1 MDIITTHVNADFD
14 CLGAMVAAQLIYPDA
29 VMVFPG
35 SQEPALRDFLTTE
48 VCRQLEFE
56 RCKNINL
63 STVKRLVLVDVNT
76 PDRIGSLA
84 PLLERDD
91 VEVIIYDHHP
101 PMPLG
106 RNVGGIIDSMVSS
119 TVTIMVPL
127 LQEYHVVPT
136 AEQATMMMLGLYED
150 TGNLLIPGI
159 CQKDY
164 LAAAYLLQC
173 GANMI
178 KVSAALN
185 RELTSAQVDL
195 LHQLLQSLQ
204 LLSIHGVDVYLA
216 QAAIDCY
223 VGDLAVLAHKIRDIE
238 NLDVVI
244 VAVRL
249 EDRVFL
255 VARSQV
261 AEVNVGTLMKRFG
274 GGGHATAASATVNDK
289 TLVQVMQMLPSELER
304 VIEPHWQARHLMSAP
319 VQVVTAENSID
330 EVRTKLT
337 RCHVNA
343 LVVVDDRAH
352 VVGLIARQT
361 VERAIHHG
369 LADAQV
375 NDYMTTEFGVAP
387 PDGDISCIQQ
397 LVVDQRQRLVP
408 IVEHDQLV
416 GVVTRTDLL
425 RHSVTQGRKLH
436 HVVTRAGQDDG
447 LSLNRRHVARLLEI
461 RLPARVRQLLLDLSQ
476 VAAAQQIMVYAVGG
490 FVRDLL
496 LGQKNL
502 DVDIVVEGNAIE
514 FSQVFARQFNC
525 RVRSHEK
532 FITAVIIFADGFKV
546 DIASTR
552 TEHYLEPGAL
562 PLVEEASIKSDLYRR
577 DFTINT
583 MALSLNSDNFGELLD
598 CFGAQRDLHDK
609 AIRVLHNL
617 SFVEDPT
624 RAFRAVRFEQR
635 LGFKLGLHTERL
647 LRSAVAMGLMGKI
660 NQRRLFNELW
670 IILAEDDPLPA
681 VQRLDQLG
689 LLQFLSAG
697 FRIDQSIKGQFFQ
710 ASKATA
716 WYDLLY
722 SGTKVQREAVYF
734 LCLSSTL
741 TLMELQQLCERL
753 ALPQKL
759 ARLFSEERHHYLAA
773 YHQLERYHRHTNKL
787 AKSTLCQ
794 LLRGASSEI
803 LVYFMA
809 KTSHET
815 VRALLSHYVTQ
826 LRQIKTALNGAD
838 LLQLGVAAGPDVGAM
853 LQQLLAAKID
863 GLVVTRDDET
873 AFIAQLLSH

>member
-1 MDIITTHVNADFD
+1 MDVITTHVNADFD
-14 CLGAMVAAQLIYPDA
+14 CLGAMVAAKLLYPDA
-29 VMVFPG
+29 AMVFPG
-35 SQEPALRDFLTTE
+35 SQEPALREFLTTDIGRHL
-48 VCRQLEFE
+48 VFE
-56 RCKNINL
+56 RSKNLDL
-63 STVKRLVLVDVNT
+63 STVTRLILVDVNT
-76 PDRIGSLA
+76 PARIGPLA
-84 PLLERDD
+84 PLLDRDD

-101 PMPLG
+101 EVQLEREVSG
-106 RNVGGIIDSMVSS
+106 VVEVKVGS
-119 TVTIMVPL
+119 TVTIMVTE
-127 LQEYHVVPT
+127 LQKKHLVPN

-150 TGNLLIPGI
+150 TANLMIPGV
-159 CQKDY
+159 CRSDY

-178 KVSAALN
+178 QVAAALN
-185 RELTSAQVDL
+185 RELTSAQVEL

-204 LLSIHGVDVYLA
+204 LVSIHGVDVYLA

-244 VAVRL
+244 MAVRL

-255 VARSQV
+255 VARSQLE
-261 AEVNVGTLMKRFG
+261 EVNVGNVMTHFG
-274 GGGHATAASATVNDK
+274 GGGHATAASATVHDK
-289 TLVQVMQMLPSELER
+289 TLLQVMQSLPKVLEQT
-304 VIEPHWQARHLMSAP
+304 IEPHWQAKHLMSAP
-319 VQVVTAENSID
+319 VQTVTSGQSIA

-343 LVVVDDRAH
+343 LVVVDDSSR
-352 VVGLIARQT
+352 VVGLISRQT

-369 LADAQV
+369 LDDALV
-375 NDYMTTEFGVAP
+375 NEYMTTEFVVAP
-387 PDGDISCIQQ
+387 PDGDIFLIQQ
-397 LVVDQRQRLVP
+397 LVVDQRQRLIP
-408 IVEHDQLV
+408 IVAQDKLI

-447 LSLNRRHVARLLEI
+447 LSLHRRHILRLLEI
-461 RLPARVRQLLLDLSQ
+461 RLPARVRQLLSDLSQ
-476 VAAAQQIMVYAVGG
+476 VAEAQQVAIYAVGG

-514 FSQVFARQFNC
+514 FARVFAQKYNC

-532 FITAVIIFADGFKV
+532 FITAVIIFSDGFKV

-552 TEHYLEPGAL
+552 TEHYLKPGAL
-562 PLVEEASIKSDLYRR
+562 PVVEEASIKSDLYRR

-583 MALSLNSDNFGELLD
+583 MALSLNDDNFGDLLD

-647 LRSAVAMGLMGKI
+647 LRSAVAMGLLEKL
-660 NQRRLFNELW
+660 NQQRLFNELW

-689 LLQFLSAG
+689 LLQFLSSG
-697 FRIDQSIKGQFFQ
+697 FRIDSAIKGQFYQ

-734 LCLSSTL
+734 LCLSSVL
-741 TLMELQQLCERL
+741 TPPELQQLCQRL
-753 ALPQKL
+753 ALPQRL
-759 ARLFSEERHHYLAA
+759 VRLFGEEVHHYLAA
-773 YHQLERYHRHTNKL
+773 YNQLERYHSNPSKM
-787 AKSTLCQ
+787 AKSKLCQ
-794 LLRGASSEI
+794 MLHGASSEI

-815 VRALLSHYVTQ
+815 VREMLSHYVTH
-826 LRQIKTALNGAD
+826 LREIKTALNGSD
-838 LLQLGVAAGPDVGAM
+838 LLQLGIKSGPGIGAM

-863 GLVVTRDDET
+863 GLVTTRQDET
-873 AFIAQLLSH
+873 EFIAQLASR